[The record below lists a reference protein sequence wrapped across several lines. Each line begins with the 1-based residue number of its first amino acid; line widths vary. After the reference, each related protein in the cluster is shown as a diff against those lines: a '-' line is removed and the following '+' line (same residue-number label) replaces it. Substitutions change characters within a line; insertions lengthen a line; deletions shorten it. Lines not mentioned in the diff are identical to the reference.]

1 MTHIVGGIIAVI
13 LGIMGIFG
21 WWDNFS
27 DFLRGSIPLALLT
40 IGLIAINTGLQL
52 NKGSKK

>member
-1 MTHIVGGIIAVI
+1 
-13 LGIMGIFG
+13 MGIFG